1 MGRKPL
7 WQKKLDKIVFGVLIY
22 DLLFVITAWVTY
34 WIKDSLPDVLVT
46 VGLGGGLFEL
56 VLTAWIKV
64 NEDKNK
70 RRDRDGQIDE

>member
-34 WIKDSLPDVLVT
+34 WVKDSLPDVLVT

-64 NEDKNK
+64 NEDKSK
-70 RRDRDGQIDE
+70 RRDKDGQADE

>member
-1 MGRKPL
+1 MGRKPI

-22 DLLFVITAWVTY
+22 DLLFVITAWITY
-34 WIKDSLPDVLVT
+34 WVKDSLPDVLVT

-56 VLTAWIKV
+56 ILTAWIKV
-64 NEDKNK
+64 NEDKSK

>member
-34 WIKDSLPDVLVT
+34 WVKDSLPDVLVT

-64 NEDKNK
+64 NEDKSK
-70 RRDRDGQIDE
+70 RRDRDAEID

>member
-7 WQKKLDKIVFGVLIY
+7 WQKKLDRIVFGVLIY

-34 WIKDSLPDVLVT
+34 WIKDSLPDVLVSI
-46 VGLGGGLFEL
+46 GLGGGLFEL

-64 NEDKNK
+64 NEDKSK
-70 RRDRDGQIDE
+70 RRDKDAEID

>member
-7 WQKKLDKIVFGVLIY
+7 WQKKLDRIVFGVLIY

-34 WIKDSLPDVLVT
+34 WVKDSLPDVLVT

-64 NEDKNK
+64 NEDKSK
-70 RRDRDGQIDE
+70 RRDKDGEID

>member
-64 NEDKNK
+64 NEDKSK
-70 RRDRDGQIDE
+70 RRDKDAEID